1 MGAPDQEALHAALR
15 ERYELQSRE
24 KSQAMRSEAD
34 AALHGEVD
42 DFLARRPD
50 NSSTPETLTK
60 QFCAARRSGC
70 SWPEALVA
78 LALAFEGTPQP
89 RREPADNE
97 RATQRMAGSRPSQ
110 PLEACSRVPAASLD
124 PATFLEQYVAASKPV
139 VLTGLLDDW
148 AAVKP
153 SSARRWDLDYLWRKA
168 ANSTVKAYVSPDGEY
183 EAVRRANDVVGG
195 ERVCAGCADDEQ
207 VLLRPAETELR
218 LEHFLWLVKGYE
230 NPERAAF
237 YLQKHPLSKW
247 RGLGLVEDVTPPP
260 HERLAPFLRPL
271 HELLWLATQCTVGPL
286 HYDEQENLHA
296 MVRALVRPAATL
308 AAPRSSPAPP
318 RPRPSRF
325 AQVRGRKVFE
335 LFHPAEGA
343 GPLYDGQKMRSKHLL
358 WRWRAEAMR
367 GELMSLDPSKM
378 EPTHVPFSPVRLRRP
393 DLAAHPAFASSRR
406 LLCEVSEGDV
416 LYLPSC
422 APHWALGG
430 EGGGEGGGGEGG
442 GGEGGGGEGG
452 GGEGGG
458 GEGGGG
464 EGGGGEGG
472 GGEGGGGEGGGE
484 GGGGSGTAYCATA
497 LTSP

>member
-1 MGAPDQEALHAALR
+1 MSMGGSPEALHAALR

-24 KSQAMRSEAD
+24 KSQATRSEAD
-34 AALHGEVD
+34 AAIHGEVD
-42 DFLARRPD
+42 AFLVRRPD
-50 NSSTPETLTK
+50 NSSTPEMLTK
-60 QFCAARRSGC
+60 HFCAARRSGC

-97 RATQRMAGSRPSQ
+97 RATQRMAGSRPKQ
-110 PLEACSRVPAASLD
+110 ALEACSRVPAASLN

-148 AAVKP
+148 AAVQP

-195 ERVCAGCADDEQ
+195 ERVCAGCATDEQ
-207 VLLRPAETELR
+207 VLLRPAETEMR

-247 RGLGLVEDVTPPP
+247 RGLGLVKDVTPPP

-308 AAPRSSPAPP
+308 AIPRSSPAPRRRDCARLGSRRCVGARSSSSSTPP
-318 RPRPSRF
+318 RGLGRF
-325 AQVRGRKVFE
+325 TTARRC
-335 LFHPAEGA
+335 ARNTSCGA
-343 GPLYDGQKMRSKHLL
+343 GAP
-358 WRWRAEAMR
+358 
-367 GELMSLDPSKM
+367 
-378 EPTHVPFSPVRLRRP
+378 RRC
-393 DLAAHPAFASSRR
+393 AAS
-406 LLCEVSEGDV
+406 
-416 LYLPSC
+416 
-422 APHWALGG
+422 
-430 EGGGEGGGGEGG
+430 
-442 GGEGGGGEGG
+442 
-452 GGEGGG
+452 
-458 GEGGGG
+458 
-464 EGGGGEGG
+464 
-472 GGEGGGGEGGGE
+472 
-484 GGGGSGTAYCATA
+484 
-497 LTSP
+497 

>member
-296 MVRALVRPAATL
+296 MVRALVRRQSQSVCLSLVRPATTL
-308 AAPRSSPAPP
+308 AAPRSSPAPHRRDCARLGSRRCVGARSSSSSTPP
-318 RPRPSRF
+318 RGP
-325 AQVRGRKVFE
+325 GRSMTGRRC
-335 LFHPAEGA
+335 ARNTSCGA
-343 GPLYDGQKMRSKHLL
+343 G
-358 WRWRAEAMR
+358 
-367 GELMSLDPSKM
+367 
-378 EPTHVPFSPVRLRRP
+378 VPRRC
-393 DLAAHPAFASSRR
+393 AAS
-406 LLCEVSEGDV
+406 
-416 LYLPSC
+416 
-422 APHWALGG
+422 
-430 EGGGEGGGGEGG
+430 
-442 GGEGGGGEGG
+442 
-452 GGEGGG
+452 
-458 GEGGGG
+458 
-464 EGGGGEGG
+464 
-472 GGEGGGGEGGGE
+472 
-484 GGGGSGTAYCATA
+484 
-497 LTSP
+497 